1 MGTSH
6 TVPLIFEK
14 SALPCIFA
22 IFLNK
27 TLSDIKFFSKSFKY
41 LNSLGI
47 GSSASLLQTAWQ
59 GIALFERCL
68 QYVWQ
73 VILFVGETFQ
83 HFSKIRFCGIFPF
96 DALLLLE
103 DFYCIS
109 FFTFYFLLEFSSY
122 FFLHI
127 SFWLQH
133 FSYNFCKS
141 PFSLLALFWFSFC
154 YKHTIFPIVLHY

>member
-73 VILFVGETFQ
+73 VCVLPSNPNIICWRNFSTFFENLFLWYFSFWCSLDTWGFLLHLFFHILFFV
-83 HFSKIRFCGIFPF
+83 GIF
-96 DALLLLE
+96 L
-103 DFYCIS
+103 I
-109 FFTFYFLLEFSSY
+109 FFFAYFLLTAA
-122 FFLHI
+122 FFL
-127 SFWLQH
+127 
-133 FSYNFCKS
+133 
-141 PFSLLALFWFSFC
+141 
-154 YKHTIFPIVLHY
+154 